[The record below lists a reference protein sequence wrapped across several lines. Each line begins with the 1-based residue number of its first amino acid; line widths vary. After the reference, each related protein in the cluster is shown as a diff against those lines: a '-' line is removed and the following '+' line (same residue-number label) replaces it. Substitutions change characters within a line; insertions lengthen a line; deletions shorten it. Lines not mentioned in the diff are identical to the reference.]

1 MASLNQL
8 RQAEEHRED
17 SIKNLAWE
25 QLQMANMQ
33 SEDRAEN
40 KRILRQMMQ
49 EQKERE
55 MLETI
60 ERVRIN
66 NALVNFD

>member
-1 MASLNQL
+1 
-8 RQAEEHRED
+8 
-17 SIKNLAWE
+17 
-25 QLQMANMQ
+25 
-33 SEDRAEN
+33 
-40 KRILRQMMQ
+40 MMQ

-66 NALVNFD
+66 NALVNFDWISPV